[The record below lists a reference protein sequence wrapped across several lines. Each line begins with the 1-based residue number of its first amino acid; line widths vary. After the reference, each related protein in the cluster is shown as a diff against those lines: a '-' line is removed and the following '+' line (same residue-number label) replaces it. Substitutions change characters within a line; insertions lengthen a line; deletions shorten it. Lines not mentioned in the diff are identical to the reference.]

1 MQGRPGLT
9 PTCKYV
15 IYVFNILI
23 VYVALC
29 TEKYMQYKN
38 TVYSL
43 FVSTIILSLYTPNPI
58 ISYILNGVSGE
69 AWQRC
74 GALFLAKCPSLHIFL
89 SLVCGSS
96 PCFYAEKEIKK
107 YL

>member
-23 VYVALC
+23 VYVSLC

-58 ISYILNGVSGE
+58 ISYILNGYNIDYLNFFGE
-69 AWQRC
+69 
-74 GALFLAKCPSLHIFL
+74 
-89 SLVCGSS
+89 
-96 PCFYAEKEIKK
+96 Y
-107 YL
+107 